1 MIRSYIGFTQECEV
15 VLKLERFSDL
25 SGRSFGL
32 NSPIRLE
39 ALSHMVHHV
48 YLRDLPY
55 DAKVAKLGGEK
66 KKTAVVT
73 EHFPIL

>member
-1 MIRSYIGFTQECEV
+1 M
-15 VLKLERFSDL
+15 VLKLERFSHL
-25 SGRSFGL
+25 SDRSFGL

-55 DAKVAKLGGEK
+55 NAKVAKLGGEK
-66 KKTAVVT
+66 KKSYSERTFSYFIIYIRCFDLT
-73 EHFPIL
+73 